1 MNKKVF
7 DSGQPVYSPAGHF
20 SHHDWADFSRNLNWR
35 LLARKHTAWLQNQIA
50 RKIGITLVAGVT
62 IVTAVGFELRNSW
75 VESRIFREADRH
87 LSYQLAAGRSSSIH
101 FPSAGPYDWTLGY
114 ARLPAMLPRLE
125 ANGYRIEA
133 QAHSSG
139 LLASL
144 SNVGLYAVYQ
154 QKDQAGLRIVD
165 RDGRAMYSFDRPNRV
180 YSSYSSIPP
189 LVVKTLLFIENRN
202 MLDASHPT
210 RNPAV
215 EWDRLGKAVLDY
227 GLHTVDSKHPVEGG
241 STLATQL
248 EKLRHSPGGRTK
260 SPIEKLRQ
268 MASASL
274 AAYQEGASTLDAQ
287 QDIIRGYINS
297 IPLAATPGYGDVQ
310 GLGDGLWAWYGA
322 DVSEIDPLLR
332 APEASLTARQMR
344 NRARAYRETL
354 SLLLALR
361 SPHFYL
367 VQNPKALENQTDRYL
382 RALAARGT
390 ISPRLRNL
398 ALRQKL
404 VPLRRAPA
412 PAALNYVENKA
423 PSTIRMTLLPL
434 LGLNDTYGLDRLD
447 LTVQTSIDQPAQQGV
462 TKFFEQIG
470 DKKQAAAANLTQFQL
485 LEQSDPANV
494 VYSLTLYE
502 RKAGVN
508 VLRVQTDN
516 LNQPL
521 NINQDTRLELGSTAK
536 LRTLINYLEIVA
548 QLHQQYSAKSAA
560 ELKAVPILP
569 DDHLTEWAVQYLAT
583 AQDRS
588 ENAMLQ
594 AALQRKYSGN
604 PGEAFYTGGGVHVFA
619 NFEKSE
625 DFQNFT
631 VAGGFQNSVNL
642 VFIRLMRD
650 IVNYYRYR
658 VPGAAPAM
666 LDNWGDPARQQYLAQ
681 FADQEGK
688 VYLSRF
694 YAKYRGETSDQALE
708 TLLRGERLTPLRAA
722 VIYRSVRP
730 KSGVSE
736 FTVFLKKHFPAGLL
750 VKKNDPAE
758 LYEKYGPDK
767 FNLADRG
774 YLAHVHP
781 LELWMLNYREQ
792 HSQAGFKEL
801 ANASAQL
808 RQDVYGWLFHSRYK
822 HQQDIRIRTQLE
834 EAAFREIHKAWKRQG
849 YPFDSLV
856 PSYATTIGVSG
867 DTPAALADLMG
878 ILIND
883 GVRNP
888 SVKIEQLHFGQN
900 TPTETVMARQT
911 AAGQRV
917 ISPQIA
923 ALVRQ
928 QLIGVVENGTGRRM
942 HGGITMPG
950 GRIVPVGGK
959 TGTGDNRLESFSAS
973 GRVIGDKAVSRTATF
988 VFMIGDRFYGTV
1000 VAFVQGPKAA
1010 SYKFTSALAVQ
1021 ILKDLTPQLEPLIA
1035 RQDRP
1040 HAAPSLMVRN
1050 ERPKLASGIQR

>member
-1 MNKKVF
+1 MDKKVF
-7 DSGQPVYSPAGHF
+7 GSGQPGYSPAGQLPEGE
-20 SHHDWADFSRNLNWR
+20 WADFSIGSKWSWLG
-35 LLARKHTAWLQNQIA
+35 WLQSKLAQRIA
-50 RKIGITLVAGVT
+50 ITLVASVT
-62 IVTAVGFELRNSW
+62 VVTAVGFELKNSW
-75 VESRIFREADRH
+75 LESGVFREADRH
-87 LSYQLAAGRSSSIH
+87 LSYRLAEGKSASIH
-101 FPSAGPYDWTLGY
+101 YPAAGPYDWTLGY
-114 ARLPAMLPRLE
+114 ARLPAILPRLE
-125 ANGYRIEA
+125 ANGFQIEA
-133 QAHSSG
+133 QAHGSE

-144 SNVGLYAVYQ
+144 SGIGLYPVYH

-165 RDGRAMYSFDRPNRV
+165 RDGRDIYSFDRPERV
-180 YSSYSSIPP
+180 YGSYSSIPP
-189 LVVKTLLFIENRN
+189 LVVETLLFIENRH

-227 GLHTVDSKHPVEGG
+227 SLHVVDPRHAVVGG

-248 EKLRHSPGGRTK
+248 EKLRHSPGGRTR
-260 SPIEKLRQ
+260 SPVEKLRQ
-268 MASASL
+268 MTSATL
-274 AAYQEGASTLDAQ
+274 AAYQEGRTTLHAQ

-297 IPLAATPGYGDVQ
+297 IPLAASPEYGDVQ

-322 DVSEIDPLLR
+322 DVSKIDPLLR
-332 APEASLTARQMR
+332 APEASLSQRQMR
-344 NRARAYRETL
+344 MRAQAYRETL

-361 SPHFYL
+361 SPNFYL
-367 VQNPKALENQTDRYL
+367 VQDPKGLEAQTDRYL
-382 RALAARGT
+382 RTLAERGL

-398 ALRQKL
+398 ALRQRI

-412 PAALNYVENKA
+412 APALNYVENKA
-423 PSTIRMTLLPL
+423 PSTIRTALLPL
-434 LGLNDTYGLDRLD
+434 LGLANTYDLDRLD
-447 LTVQTSIDQPAQQGV
+447 LTVQTTVDQPAQQAV
-462 TKFFEQIG
+462 TKFFERIA
-470 DKKQAAAANLTQFQL
+470 DPKQAAAANLSQYQL
-485 LEQSDPANV
+485 LEQSDPSKV
-494 VYSLTLYE
+494 VYSFTLYE
-502 RKAGVN
+502 RMPGVN

-548 QLHQQYSAKSAA
+548 QLHQQYAAKTAA
-560 ELKAVPILP
+560 QLKAVPILP

-583 AQDRS
+583 AQDRG

-658 VPGAAPAM
+658 VPGASPAV
-666 LDNWGDPARQQYLAQ
+666 LDNWDNPARQQYLAR
-681 FADQEGK
+681 FADEEGK

-694 YAKYRGETSDQALE
+694 YAKYRGETSDEALE
-708 TLLRGERLTPLRAA
+708 TLVHGVHLTPLRAA

-730 KSGVSE
+730 KSGLAE
-736 FTVFLKKHFPAGLL
+736 FTVFMKKHFPADLL
-750 VKKNDPAE
+750 VKKNDPAA

-774 YLAHVHP
+774 YLARVHP
-781 LELWMLNYREQ
+781 LELWMLNYRDQ
-792 HSQAGFKEL
+792 HGSHADFKEL
-801 ANASAQL
+801 AAASTQL
-808 RQDVYGWLFHSRYK
+808 RQDVYGWLFRSHYK
-822 HQQDIRIRTQLE
+822 HQQDIRIRTLMEQ
-834 EAAFREIHKAWKRQG
+834 AAFQEIHKAWKRQG

-878 ILIND
+878 ILVSN
-883 GVRNP
+883 GMRNP
-888 SVKIEQLHFGQN
+888 NVKIERLHFGEN
-900 TPTETVMARQT
+900 TPTETVLGRRT
-911 AAGQRV
+911 PPGERV
-917 ISPQIA
+917 IAPEIA

-928 QLIGVVENGTGRRM
+928 QLIGVVDNGTGRRAR
-942 HGGITMPG
+942 GAIAMPG
-950 GRIVPVGGK
+950 GQMIPVGGK
-959 TGTGDNRLESFSAS
+959 TGTGDNRLESFSAN

-1021 ILKDLTPQLEPLIA
+1021 IFKDLTPTLKPLMA
-1035 RQDRP
+1035 REDRNQ
-1040 HAAPSLMVRN
+1040 AAPSLLVRN
-1050 ERPKLASGIQR
+1050 EQPTRSSRIQP